1 MADTAS
7 EGSDSESDEEVNI
20 NNLETLQLAYHE
32 LLSNSSI
39 MSKVYQ
45 NLRKDFKSLS
55 KDYKQLQGKH
65 EEKIDNSSKIST
77 QSCDDFESLKLKT
90 TKFHLENE
98 EICKERSILME
109 DL

>member
-1 MADTAS
+1 MANTAS
-7 EGSDSESDEEVNI
+7 KWSDSKSDEEVNI

-39 MSKVYQ
+39 LSKAYQ

-55 KDYKQLQGKH
+55 KDYKQVQGKH

-77 QSCDDFESLKLKT
+77 QPCYDFERL
-90 TKFHLENE
+90 
-98 EICKERSILME
+98 
-109 DL
+109 